1 MGRRCVRDASASHRE
16 MWAGHGL
23 APRGPDGA
31 GRTQEVSMLM
41 RQVPG
46 AQVLRKHLPGAQVLR
61 KHQCTTQALEH
72 RYPLNA

>member
-1 MGRRCVRDASASHRE
+1 MGSRCVQDASASQVE

-23 APRGPDGA
+23 APRGLDGA
-31 GRTQEVSMLM
+31 SRTQEVSMLM

-61 KHQCTTQALEH
+61 KHQCTAQALEH